1 MTIFQDAV
9 VVAEAARV
17 PAEPRAPHGRGRA
30 QQQNLPRPRG
40 AQVRSSLADHFFI
53 ILTSKLDTSIVIAL

>member
-17 PAEPRAPHGRGRA
+17 TAEPRAPHGRGGA
-30 QQQNLPRPRG
+30 QQQDLPRPRG
-40 AQVRSSLADHFFI
+40 AQVSL
-53 ILTSKLDTSIVIAL
+53 